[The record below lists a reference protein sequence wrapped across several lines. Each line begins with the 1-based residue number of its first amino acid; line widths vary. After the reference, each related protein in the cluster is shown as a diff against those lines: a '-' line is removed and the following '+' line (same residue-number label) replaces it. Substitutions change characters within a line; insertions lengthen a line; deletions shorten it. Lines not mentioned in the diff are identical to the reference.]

1 MGDILQ
7 VAGSSSSLPCCSL
20 MIYHHLTLMIMMM
33 PLSLDHGDEDGHG
46 GDEDEDEDA
55 SGEEGLGDI
64 LAVAGGAD
72 AVWLPPPNSSLLIQF

>member
-7 VAGSSSSLPCCSL
+7 VAGSSSSLPFCSL
-20 MIYHHLTLMIMMM
+20 MIYHHLTLMTMMM
-33 PLSLDHGDEDGHG
+33 PLSLEMKM
-46 GDEDEDEDA
+46 A
-55 SGEEGLGDI
+55 TLVMRMRMKMPLPLEGLGDI